1 MFSSNMVDVNEEYVK
16 GKYYSLEKNSGKE
29 NGRRTFVVPKNKI
42 GILERMKKG

>member
-1 MFSSNMVDVNEEYVK
+1 MFSSYMVDVNDEYVK
-16 GKYYSLEKNSGKE
+16 DRYYSLEKNTGKE